1 MPGEAANISKA
12 QYLYGRHGCICG
24 GYKREG
30 ECALTRGD
38 LMLCPR
44 STTVVSR
51 WGGVSEVSRGHR
63 LVETTEGPNVID
75 GVGAFNFDGDKS
87 NS

>member
-1 MPGEAANISKA
+1 
-12 QYLYGRHGCICG
+12 
-24 GYKREG
+24 
-30 ECALTRGD
+30 
-38 LMLCPR
+38 MLCPWA
-44 STTVVSR
+44 TTVVSR
-51 WGGVSEVSRGHR
+51 WDGVSEVSRGHSR